1 MLTDVETP
9 EKKIGFAKKWPIL
22 FNLLLII
29 LTACVLVWIALMGID
44 VWTRHGEYEEVPDL
58 KGLPYSVAAE
68 RLANMGLQCELS
80 DSVYDSSVKPGAVV
94 DQSPRAASKVK
105 PKRVVYLTVNAF
117 APKMVTIPNLID
129 LSLRQAQSVLQGLDI
144 KNVRVNT
151 VMSEYK
157 DLVIG
162 ARFNGL
168 ELRAGARIP
177 VSATVTLD
185 VGDGYVATEDSLAVD
200 SVREAEAGYE
210 SLDLF

>member
-1 MLTDVETP
+1 M
-9 EKKIGFAKKWPIL
+9 
-22 FNLLLII
+22 
-29 LTACVLVWIALMGID
+29 
-44 VWTRHGEYEEVPDL
+44 
-58 KGLPYSVAAE
+58 
-68 RLANMGLQCELS
+68 
-80 DSVYDSSVKPGAVV
+80 
-94 DQSPRAASKVK
+94 
-105 PKRVVYLTVNAF
+105 YLTVNAF